1 MITNGEIEALH
12 KSILAGEK
20 VKIATEKLGISRAF
34 YYQKIKELGLS
45 TKRETEEKDRTK
57 KIKSITDMHDLATIL
72 NTDFNTIHKFVN
84 SENSIEANIKRMNYL
99 KNHSPLKFQEAVK
112 ITILNFYKMDA
123 LKLIKI
129 LKNT

>member
-1 MITNGEIEALH
+1 MITNDEIEALH

-84 SENSIEANIKRMNYL
+84 SVNSIEANIKRMNYL
-99 KNHSPLKFQEAVK
+99 KNHSPLKFQEAVI

>member
-1 MITNGEIEALH
+1 MITNDEIKALH

-45 TKRETEEKDRTK
+45 TKRERDKAKRYEDIRL
-57 KIKSITDMHDLATIL
+57 ITDMHDLATLL
-72 NTDFNTIHKFVN
+72 NTDFNTIHKSVN
-84 SENSIEANIKRMNYL
+84 IENSIEANIKRMNYL
-99 KNHSPLKFQEAVK
+99 KNHSPLKFQEAVS

-123 LKLIKI
+123 LMLIKT
-129 LKNT
+129 LKNM